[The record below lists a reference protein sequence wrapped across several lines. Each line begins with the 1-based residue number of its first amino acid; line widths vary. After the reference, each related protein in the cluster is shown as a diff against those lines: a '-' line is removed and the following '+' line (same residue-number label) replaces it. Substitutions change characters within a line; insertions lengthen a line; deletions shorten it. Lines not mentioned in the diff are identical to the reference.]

1 MIVNI
6 CSVSGCCFIF
16 GMVVYGVVKVGL
28 ENLIIMLVVEWVFKV
43 WVNVVVVGM
52 VEIEWFELFY
62 GDVELI
68 VCVVVMVLLGWLV

>member
-1 MIVNI
+1 
-6 CSVSGCCFIF
+6 
-16 GMVVYGVVKVGL
+16 MVVYGVVKVGL